1 MTRFGESEDPGNDD
15 EDVQKKRELDQKLA
29 LIRQEAKA
37 IADTNEAI
45 HAKVPAMNDAP
56 AQVRIA
62 VYGLEVPGPLSS
74 PQEKIR
80 YCQTMV
86 ARIPSLSTDVRWE
99 LSRTLADIVDRASS
113 QGREDMIN
121 ERLDLFIFRLNS
133 LVATADPK
141 ATQGL
146 TGISAL
152 ITNDRRET
160 LNQTVRNLPLATNSP
175 GLIEGFKN
183 LIGGRRT

>member
-1 MTRFGESEDPGNDD
+1 MYGDDSDPKN
-15 EDVQKKRELDQKLA
+15 EQAEQQRENEQRLA
-29 LIRQEAKA
+29 IIRKEAKA

-62 VYGLEVPGPLSS
+62 VYGIEIPSIDSS
-74 PQEKIR
+74 PKEKIR
-80 YCQTMV
+80 YCQTLV
-86 ARIPSLSTDVRWE
+86 SRIPSLSVSESWE
-99 LSRTLADIVDRASS
+99 LRRTLADIVDRASS
-113 QGREDMIN
+113 QGRDGVVN
-121 ERLDLFIFRLNS
+121 ERLDLFIFRLNA

-152 ITNDRRET
+152 ITSDRRET
-160 LNQTVRNLPLATNSP
+160 LNQTVKQFPIAQNSP
-175 GLIEGFKN
+175 GLIEGFRN
-183 LIGGRRT
+183 LISGQRAP